1 MEQVNR
7 LLAEAKRARENAY
20 APYSHFAVGA
30 ALLGKSGRIYH
41 GCNVENASYGAT
53 TCAERAAIVQAVCQ
67 GEREFS
73 AIAVIADMPE
83 PVSPCGIC
91 RQMLAE
97 FSPEM
102 QVIMGNL
109 AGQVRVA
116 SVEQL
121 YPGAF
126 TSSALREPDAQER
139 GN

>member
-1 MEQVNR
+1 MEQMDQ
-7 LLAEAKRARENAY
+7 LLAEARRAREKAY

-53 TCAERAAIVQAVCQ
+53 ICAERAAVVQAIAQ
-67 GEREFS
+67 GEREFQ

-83 PVSPCGIC
+83 PVPPCGIC
-91 RQMLAE
+91 RQVLAE
-97 FSPEM
+97 FGLQMP
-102 QVIMGNL
+102 VILGNL
-109 AGQVRVA
+109 AGQALVT

-126 TSSALREPDAQER
+126 TPSALTHRDGE
-139 GN
+139 